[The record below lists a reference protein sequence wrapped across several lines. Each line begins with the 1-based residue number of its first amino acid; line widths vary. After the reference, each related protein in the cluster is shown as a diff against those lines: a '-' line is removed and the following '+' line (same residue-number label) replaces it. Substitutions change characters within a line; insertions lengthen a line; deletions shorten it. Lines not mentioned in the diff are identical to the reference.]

1 MYSMHGLPHSDTI
14 GLGWLLVSGRRRV
27 PSPPAMT
34 TARTRLTSAFARDP
48 CAAAYQMRAAMRYQ
62 TRRLRGDEA
71 AAGGSGGV
79 PPPPLRAFRTQTMA
93 R

>member
-34 TARTRLTSAFARDP
+34 TARTRHLGWSGTVRL
-48 CAAAYQMRAAMRYQ
+48 AYQMARRAGAARQVVGSAPRPRRAQ
-62 TRRLRGDEA
+62 TTTL
-71 AAGGSGGV
+71 
-79 PPPPLRAFRTQTMA
+79 
-93 R
+93 